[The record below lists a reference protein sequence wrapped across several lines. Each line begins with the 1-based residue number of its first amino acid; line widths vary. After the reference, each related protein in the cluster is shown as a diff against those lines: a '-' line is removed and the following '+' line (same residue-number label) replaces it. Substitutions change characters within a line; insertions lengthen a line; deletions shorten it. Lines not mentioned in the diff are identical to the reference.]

1 MDLRSKKTLATFLL
15 KGSANNFCKESRKM
29 DFGRESRKGCASTV
43 RGGGWETVL
52 LALVLC
58 LNNAQGAQDV
68 RLAWNPSKSLVAAGY
83 FLYYGTEKGG
93 YTNKIDIGSST
104 TASVSGLQEGQTY
117 YFAVTAYNSSG
128 VESIPS
134 SDISYITPGMLRLL
148 GKMNINSMGMEF
160 PVAPGHWYEVQASEN
175 MQAWTTIGQT
185 DMATSNAWT
194 QFLDPQAGQ
203 FSTRFYRL
211 VLH

>member
-1 MDLRSKKTLATFLL
+1 MYF
-15 KGSANNFCKESRKM
+15 GKESRK
-29 DFGRESRKGCASTV
+29 SCASTG

-58 LNNAQGAQDV
+58 FSHVQGAQNV
-68 RLAWNPSKSLVAAGY
+68 RLAWNSSKSPAVAGY
-83 FLYYGTEKGG
+83 FLYYGAEKGG
-93 YTNKIDIGSST
+93 YTNRIDIGNNT
-104 TASVSGLQEGQTY
+104 TTSVSGLQEGETY
-117 YFAVTAYNSSG
+117 HFAVTAYNSDG
-128 VESIPS
+128 AESTPS
-134 SDISYITPGMLRLL
+134 SDISYLTPGALKLL
-148 GKMNINSMGMEF
+148 GKMNFDSMGMKF
-160 PVAPGHWYEVQASEN
+160 SVAPGHWYEVQATKD

-185 DMATSNAWT
+185 DIATSNDWT